1 MKKVIIAE
9 QILNA
14 IEKGSTMLGRGGMT
28 LYTARSSEEILGLH
42 GSHKAD
48 LIITDISLPLM
59 GGARLC
65 SSIRGDSGLK
75 DVSIIMVC
83 DGAGPDLAA
92 CRSTGA
98 NEILPKPLDTMALF
112 ATVSHLL
119 MVQERL
125 AVRVPLR
132 ITVEGRNAKAAFVGM
147 SNDISISGML
157 LESGRILQQG
167 ERLQC
172 SFTVSS
178 RAVTVDGIV
187 VRAEQCPTGTFQ
199 YGVKF
204 VNLDAKTFVLI
215 EHFIKSG
222 VET

>member
-14 IEKGSTMLGRGGMT
+14 IEQGDTLFGRGGMK
-28 LYTARSSEEILGLH
+28 LYTARSSEEILGLL

-48 LIITDISLPLM
+48 LIITDISLPIM

-65 SSIRGDSGLK
+65 SSIRGDAGLK
-75 DVSIIMVC
+75 DVSVIMIC
-83 DGAGPDLAA
+83 DDGTALNE
-92 CRSTGA
+92 CIKTGA
-98 NEILPKPLDTMALF
+98 NEVLPKPLDTMALF
-112 ATVSHLL
+112 STVSHLL
-119 MVQERL
+119 MVHERL
-125 AVRVPLR
+125 AVRVPLC
-132 ITVEGRNAKAAFVGM
+132 ITVEGRNAKATFVGM
-147 SNDISISGML
+147 SSDISVSGML
-157 LESGRILQQG
+157 IESGRILQQG

-178 RAVTVDGIV
+178 RAVTVDVLV
-187 VRAEQCPTGTFQ
+187 VRAEQCPSGTFQ

-222 VET
+222 AEM